1 MMTVTPLMTP
11 LTVSSL
17 PTCAV
22 IEEIETF
29 IFTKKKLFNC
39 GENDIKSYL
48 YAHHWDLSTQ
58 F

>member
-1 MMTVTPLMTP
+1 MMTVTP

-29 IFTKKKLFNC
+29 IF
-39 GENDIKSYL
+39 IKRNYL
-48 YAHHWDLSTQ
+48 IAEKMILIHICTRIIRI
-58 F
+58 